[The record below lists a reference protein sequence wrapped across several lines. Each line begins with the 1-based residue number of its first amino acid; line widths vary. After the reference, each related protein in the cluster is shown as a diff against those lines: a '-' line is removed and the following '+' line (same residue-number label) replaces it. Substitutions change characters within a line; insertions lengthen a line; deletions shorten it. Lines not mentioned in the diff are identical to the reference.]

1 MSDKLVNFEAG
12 QKAPDFEADLTD
24 GTSIRLSEILE
35 GGEKVILDFY
45 PKDSTPGCTKQAC
58 DFRDNFDRLKTL
70 GYRII
75 GVSKDSSKSHSN
87 FINKHNLNFELIVD
101 QDIELHNLYGVWREK
116 MNYGKTYLGVS
127 RSTFVIGLDGN
138 FEFVGYNVR
147 ATGHVDRLMN
157 ELGVES

>member
-1 MSDKLVNFEAG
+1 MNFEVG
-12 QKAPDFEADLTD
+12 QNAPDFDAELTD
-24 GTSIRLSEILE
+24 GTKIRLSEILE
-35 GGEKVILDFY
+35 GGEKVILYFY

>member
-1 MSDKLVNFEAG
+1 MSEELVNFEVG
-12 QKAPDFEADLTD
+12 QNAPDFEAELTD
-24 GTSIRLSEILE
+24 ETKIRLSEILE
-35 GGEKVILDFY
+35 GGEKVILYFY

>member
-1 MSDKLVNFEAG
+1 ML
-12 QKAPDFEADLTD
+12 
-24 GTSIRLSEILE
+24 
-35 GGEKVILDFY
+35 
-45 PKDSTPGCTKQAC
+45 
-58 DFRDNFDRLKTL
+58 FR
-70 GYRII
+70 
-75 GVSKDSSKSHSN
+75 SSKSHSN

-147 ATGHVDRLMN
+147 ATGHVERLMN

>member
-1 MSDKLVNFEAG
+1 MNFEAG

-35 GGEKVILDFY
+35 GGEKVILYFY

>member
-1 MSDKLVNFEAG
+1 MSDELVNFEVG
-12 QKAPDFEADLTD
+12 QNAPDFEAELTD
-24 GTSIRLSEILE
+24 GTRIRLSEILE
-35 GGEKVILDFY
+35 GGEEVILYFY
-45 PKDSTPGCTKQAC
+45 PEDSTPGCTKQAC
-58 DFRDNFDRLKTL
+58 DFRDNFHRLKAV
-70 GYRII
+70 GHRVI
-75 GVSKDSSKSHSN
+75 GVSKDSPNSHSN
-87 FINKHNLNFELIVD
+87 FINKHILNFEFIVD

-147 ATGHVDRLMN
+147 ATGHVERLMN

>member
-1 MSDKLVNFEAG
+1 MSEDIVNFEIG
-12 QKAPDFEADLTD
+12 QKAPDFEARLTD
-24 GTSIRLSEILE
+24 GTTIRLSEILD
-35 GGEKVILDFY
+35 GGQKVILYFY

-58 DFRDNFDRLKTL
+58 DFRDNFARLKSV
-70 GYRII
+70 GYRVI
-75 GVSKDSSKSHSN
+75 GVSKDSAKSHTN
-87 FINKHNLNFELIVD
+87 FIEKHDLNFELIVD
-101 QDIELHNLYGVWREK
+101 QDIELHRLYGVWREK

-147 ATGHVDRLMN
+147 ATGHVDTLMN

>member
-1 MSDKLVNFEAG
+1 MSDDWVNFEVG
-12 QKAPDFEADLTD
+12 QNAPDFEAELTD
-24 GTSIRLSEILE
+24 GTRIKLSEILE
-35 GGEKVILDFY
+35 GGEKVILYFY

-58 DFRDNFDRLKTL
+58 DFRDNFDLLKAV
-70 GYRII
+70 GYRVI

-147 ATGHVDRLMN
+147 ATGHVERLMN

>member
-12 QKAPDFEADLTD
+12 QKAPDFEAELTD

-35 GGEKVILDFY
+35 GGEKVILYFY

>member
-1 MSDKLVNFEAG
+1 MNFEVG
-12 QKAPDFEADLTD
+12 QNAPDFEAELTD
-24 GTSIRLSEILE
+24 ETKIRLSEILE
-35 GGEKVILDFY
+35 GGEKVILYFY

>member
-1 MSDKLVNFEAG
+1 M
-12 QKAPDFEADLTD
+12 TD
-24 GTSIRLSEILE
+24 ETKIRLSEILE
-35 GGEKVILDFY
+35 GGEKVILYFY

>member
-35 GGEKVILDFY
+35 GGEKVILYFY

>member
-1 MSDKLVNFEAG
+1 MSDELVNFEVG
-12 QKAPDFEADLTD
+12 QNAPDFEAELTD
-24 GTSIRLSEILE
+24 GTTIRLSKILE
-35 GGEKVILDFY
+35 GGEKVILYFY

-58 DFRDNFDRLKTL
+58 DFRDNFDRLKAV
-70 GYRII
+70 GYRVI

-101 QDIELHNLYGVWREK
+101 QDTELHNLFGVWREK

-147 ATGHVDRLMN
+147 ATGHVDRLMV

>member
-1 MSDKLVNFEAG
+1 MSNELVNFEVG
-12 QKAPDFEADLTD
+12 QNAPDFEAELTD
-24 GTSIRLSEILE
+24 GTTIRLSEILE
-35 GGEKVILDFY
+35 GGEKVILYFY

-58 DFRDNFDRLKTL
+58 DFRDNFDRLKAV
-70 GYRII
+70 GYRVI

-147 ATGHVDRLMN
+147 ATGHVERLMN